1 MTRRLLAILAL
12 VAWLSTGC
20 FTMLGMA
27 TDQTARSSKTH
38 TRARTD
44 PGITDGN
51 GGMVFGLVL
60 DAAVIGLSLYALSHS
75 GLGDWGCGDDVCQD

>member
-1 MTRRLLAILAL
+1 MTKRLLAIVAL

-20 FTMLGMA
+20 FTLLGMA
-27 TDQTARSSKTH
+27 TDQTARSPR
-38 TRARTD
+38 TRTTKRE

-51 GGMVFGLVL
+51 GGTVFGMVL

-75 GLGDWGCGDDVCQD
+75 NLGWGCDSDCTSD